1 MEKYANCDQFLCHV
15 DDCYLVYLNKKILG
29 ETFEPKGVFQSD
41 EPFTLR
47 GYKNFLGKPVSQIT
61 SFFDI
66 ENMVKLI
73 RIKMVNLFQFLFTVS
88 GIRQSLFYFQ
98 HHMKLFLIAITA
110 FFIIW
115 CTVLIII
122 AVVSWKNWPC

>member
-15 DDCYLVYLNKKILG
+15 DDCYLFYLNKKILG

-47 GYKNFLGKPVSQIT
+47 GYKNFLGKPINQII

-73 RIKMVNLFQFLFTVS
+73 RIKMVNFFQFLFTVS
-88 GIRQSLFYFQ
+88 ALSPTSHETFSHCYYGIFY
-98 HHMKLFLIAITA
+98 HLMHCSDYYCCRFLETLALLNT
-110 FFIIW
+110 
-115 CTVLIII
+115 C
-122 AVVSWKNWPC
+122 